1 MDGRDQTK
9 YPYDI
14 ETYAPNLSKE
24 GCRFLCAITVQ
35 HDLDM
40 AAEDVV
46 QAFTIP
52 TLDNGEV
59 YYCWPPKDFHLLC
72 RERGIPYK
80 KGQVLQ
86 LLAALYGL
94 KNASHYWNTEFAQW
108 LTQTLQLV
116 QCVSDPCLFVCFKR
130 MLFVGIHTDDSL
142 MVGRP
147 SVLQWFREKFAER
160 FPTKSL
166 GFPTQWCGLQMERR
180 GDGSIK
186 VSMETFTKKL
196 LDKFWQGKINPS
208 HSPLGMDKLSDDD
221 PPDTDNYPVRPAI
234 GNFIWLVIN
243 LRFDIAPAVNVIARK
258 QTKPTAKLVRFIKR
272 IFRYLSVTTD
282 FALIYKKVPSSDF
295 RLQCSSDSSFD
306 VDTMGGYAWFLGES
320 LISWKVVTAK
330 SAVTSTCEAELFFLC
345 SSAKTGV
352 WLINL
357 LKEILPSV
365 LEYDVIVYN
374 DNRAAI
380 DIVNAGKFSQ
390 KTRHMATKCNFVH
403 QQVKNGL
410 FKVEWKNT
418 QELRADLL
426 TKGFHP
432 ENFRQKLKL
441 FQGAI
446 SLKLLDK

>member
-1 MDGRDQTK
+1 MGEAKTSK

-14 ETYAPNLSKE
+14 DTYAPNLQKE
-24 GCRFLCAITVQ
+24 SFRFLCWV
-35 HDLDM
+35 
-40 AAEDVV
+40 AAQFRLAMMSEDVV

-52 TLDNGEV
+52 TLDSNEL
-59 YYCWPPKDFHLLC
+59 YYCWPPKGFHLLC
-72 RERGIPYK
+72 KERGIPFK
-80 KGQVLQ
+80 PGQVLQ

-94 KNASHYWNTEFAQW
+94 KNASHYWNTEFTQW
-108 LTQTLQLV
+108 LVQEVKLM
-116 QCVSDPCLFVCFKR
+116 QCVNDPCLFVCFKR
-130 MLFVGIHTDDSL
+130 LLFVGIHTDDAL
-142 MVGRP
+142 IVGRE
-147 SVLQWFREKFAER
+147 SVVQQFEKQFAAR

-166 GFPTQWCGLQMERR
+166 GFPKLWCGLQMERR
-180 GDGSIK
+180 EDGSIK

-196 LDKFWQGKINPS
+196 LEKFWQGKINPS
-208 HSPLGMDKLSDDD
+208 HSPLGMDKLHDDD

-234 GNFIWLVIN
+234 GNFIWLAIN

-272 IFRYLSVTTD
+272 VFRYLAAIAD
-282 FALIYKKVPSSDF
+282 FALIFKQVPSSSA
-295 RLQCSSDSSFD
+295 RLQCSCDSSFD
-306 VDTMGGYAWFLGES
+306 VDTMGGYAWFLGDS

-345 SSAKTGV
+345 SAAKTGV
-352 WLINL
+352 WLINF
-357 LKEILPSV
+357 LKETLPSV
-365 LEYDVIVYN
+365 LKYDVIVYN

-380 DIVNAGKFSQ
+380 DIVNAGNFSQ

-403 QQVKNGL
+403 QQIKNGV
-410 FKVEWKNT
+410 FKVEWKST

-432 ENFRQKLKL
+432 ESFRQKLKM